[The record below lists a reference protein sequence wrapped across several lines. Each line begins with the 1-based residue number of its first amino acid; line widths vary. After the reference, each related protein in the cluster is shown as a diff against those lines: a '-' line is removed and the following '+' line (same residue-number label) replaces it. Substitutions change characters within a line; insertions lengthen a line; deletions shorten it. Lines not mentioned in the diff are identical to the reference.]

1 MNWLTKVLLTILTVF
16 SIGMLLFRCGII
28 PPLLGE
34 AENVIFWVFDL
45 PRVITCPGRTTIC
58 LERCYQK
65 DVVKMHKEPRIAEI
79 MPKLMEFFF
88 NIFAP
93 LKIKKGHNPKSP

>member
-34 AENVIFWVFDL
+34 AENAANKNEVMLNLSYSYLAGLIFYILVTWL
-45 PRVITCPGRTTIC
+45 PNKV
-58 LERCYQK
+58 RCCMLQPFIN
-65 DVVKMHKEPRIAEI
+65 E
-79 MPKLMEFFF
+79 
-88 NIFAP
+88 
-93 LKIKKGHNPKSP
+93 KKS